1 MSLFRNLA
9 GPLTALFASG
19 AILAAALP
27 ALADDA
33 VFSGRLVHVSFDNIK
48 VRSRQGEV
56 LSFLIVPRFR
66 KIFGSDGKT
75 TVQLQDLRDGDRV
88 RVYYDQKAL
97 GARHANRI
105 VDETAPLTALHS

>member
-1 MSLFRNLA
+1 MSFFGNLRR
-9 GPLTALFASG
+9 S
-19 AILAAALP
+19 LAAALAGGAILTAVLP
-27 ALADDA
+27 ARADDA

-105 VDETAPLTALHS
+105 VDETAPLTTLHS